1 MCLPKAGEHETK
13 HERVGL
19 SLLRT
24 DDATHIQQFHKYLL
38 KSVNGAQS
46 GVSNKCI
53 TQIIDILGQCGKDV
67 LPKYN
72 FVGESLGKK
81 SDLSNYISLSFDKT
95 SNTIIL
101 IAIFYFPFQ
110 NRK

>member
-1 MCLPKAGEHETK
+1 MVSHCKTESRRK
-13 HERVGL
+13 HFIAKLQTHLKTL
-19 SLLRT
+19 S
-24 DDATHIQQFHKYLL
+24 
-38 KSVNGAQS
+38 
-46 GVSNKCI
+46 
-53 TQIIDILGQCGKDV
+53 IDILGQCGKDV